1 MATWTEFYVNT
12 SDVVALTGQL
22 MSITG
27 IAAATKGKMPDDYHA
42 SYMSDEGAMPT
53 YLLIG
58 KMSDDWVVV
67 RHNSFNKLEPWGV
80 LLSKRFNCKV
90 IFTMAQSVSDAYY
103 FASYDGGRKTREI
116 EVCHS
121 DDSEHLNYGPPFEF
135 EGEEPGNKE
144 EFDGRVE
151 YVFDF
156 DSIKAYCKHF
166 DLDIEADE
174 RGSMEWTVLKGGLK
188 PWWKLW

>member
-12 SDVVALTGQL
+12 SNVDALMDQL
-22 MSITG
+22 MSMTG
-27 IAAATKGKMPDDYHA
+27 MTAATKGKIPDDHHT

-58 KMSDDWVVV
+58 KISDDWVVV

-103 FASYDGGRKTREI
+103 FAFYDGGRKTREI

-121 DDSEHLNYGPPFEF
+121 DDSEFLNYGTPFEF
-135 EGEEPGNKE
+135 EGEEPGTKGD
-144 EFDGRVE
+144 FDGRVE

-156 DSIKAYCKHF
+156 DSIKSYCKHF
-166 DLDIEADE
+166 GLNIEADE
-174 RGSMEWTVLKGGLK
+174 RGSMEWTVLERGQR